1 MNKWIKNENI
11 ISTFNSLLNMFQSWL
26 HARSRGNMVV
36 CLSII
41 LKRTDVP
48 RTHAVVTVRVQVE
61 ARCVVS

>member
-1 MNKWIKNENI
+1 MDKWIKMKTSFQLI
-11 ISTFNSLLNMFQSWL
+11 LLNMFQSWL
-26 HARSRGNMVV
+26 HARSRGNMIV

-48 RTHAVVTVRVQVE
+48 QTSAVVTVRVQVK

>member
-1 MNKWIKNENI
+1 MKT
-11 ISTFNSLLNMFQSWL
+11 SYLQSWL

-48 RTHAVVTVRVQVE
+48 RTRAVVTVRVQVE

>member
-26 HARSRGNMVV
+26 HARSRGNMIV

-41 LKRTDVP
+41 LKRTEVP
-48 RTHAVVTVRVQVE
+48 RTRAAVTVRVQVK